1 MHNTSITLTIKW
13 LWLANGRRWVLTKN
27 KRYDSETILYRQ
39 LGQVKI
45 NTSHHDEWIIL
56 AFSEYFTNKIITIR
70 NSFPPLN
77 PTVDMDKITYS
88 GKLLQT
94 FTPVNEQFVGTRA
107 VCFVQ
112 YSTFRHHSQ
121 SLSQPSAFWRRHPT
135 SKINSTKWRAKPYTR
150 PAIMYRWH
158 KSMDVQQPTQT

>member
-1 MHNTSITLTIKW
+1 MQKQLSTLKIQTSNSCKELFHNFNAILGK
-13 LWLANGRRWVLTKN
+13 KN
-27 KRYDSETILYRQ
+27 STPLSSSLDSDDTPQ
-39 LGQVKI
+39 
-45 NTSHHDEWIIL
+45 
-56 AFSEYFTNKIITIR
+56 AFSEYFTNWIITIR

-94 FTPVNEQFVGTRA
+94 FTPVNEQFVGTCA

-121 SLSQPSAFWRRHPT
+121 SLSQPSAFCRRHPT
-135 SKINSTKWRAKPYTR
+135 SKINSTKWCAKPYTR